1 MVALTGSRFM
11 SGIRGCE
18 TGVYE
23 VGSYPFGFIGPV
35 FIMWR
40 SMRTSGVSQPSDT
53 LPTESKSKSKRK
65 HKQKKENGEINE

>member
-1 MVALTGSRFM
+1 M

-35 FIMWR
+35 SIIWR
-40 SMRTSGVSQPSDT
+40 AMRVASGASQSSDT
-53 LPTESKSKSKRK
+53 LPMESKSKGKRK
-65 HKQKKENGEINE
+65 HKQKKENGEIDE

>member
-1 MVALTGSRFM
+1 M

-35 FIMWR
+35 FIIWR
-40 SMRTSGVSQPSDT
+40 SMRASGASQLSDT
-53 LPTESKSKSKRK
+53 LPTESKAKGKRK